1 MNDTDPSDETQ
12 NDPDTQAMPTDSTP
26 TTDDRQTTADSQP
39 TTDGGETASTS
50 TPSTAESDETGR
62 NVARY
67 VNYAVLGGLCLLA
80 FIAAIQFYLSTSQA
94 INTWVTREYRSL
106 FQAAFNL
113 VVVLLAG
120 TGIAFQLRRLYG
132 E

>member
-1 MNDTDPSDETQ
+1 MSDPERTAHTDHTPETDPMADDMHS
-12 NDPDTQAMPTDSTP
+12 
-26 TTDDRQTTADSQP
+26 TTDHDSLDEPPTAETP
-39 TTDGGETASTS
+39 TTDGGETTTTAPTS
-50 TPSTAESDETGR
+50 SGPNR

-80 FIAAIQFYLSTSQA
+80 FIAALQFYFSTSQA

-113 VVVLLAG
+113 VIVFLAG